1 MRRRHQFVLLAAA
14 VVAAMLPSPAAAAT
28 STQVASGLDSPRGIT
43 FVNGRML
50 VAESGHGST
59 NASDCFFGGPGAG
72 TVCIGPSG
80 RISRPSTVY
89 LAGCVAG
96 RLGVMLDWLPAIVRL
111 IAR

>member
-1 MRRRHQFVLLAAA
+1 MALLRCD
-14 VVAAMLPSPAAAAT
+14 
-28 STQVASGLDSPRGIT
+28 ASSALISAKALS
-43 FVNGRML
+43 FS
-50 VAESGHGST
+50 A
-59 NASDCFFGGPGAG
+59 
-72 TVCIGPSG
+72 PSG